1 VEIAAE
7 YPGHEPGGAGE
18 RPASDI
24 AYPALKGL
32 ADRINCLTKLLVEYT
47 LNHKLMDYQEI

>member
-32 ADRINCLTKLLVEYT
+32 ADRINCLTKLLVEHT
-47 LNHKLMDYQEI
+47 LIALKT